1 MIQDRCGAD
10 PASKPS
16 STTCRP
22 NTRPRLTVVGWMM
35 LVQDETHI
43 TNVADPWG
51 GSYLMETL
59 TQDLVKSATEV
70 IDEVR

>member
-1 MIQDRCGAD
+1 
-10 PASKPS
+10 
-16 STTCRP
+16 
-22 NTRPRLTVVGWMM
+22 M